1 MRLSLEDLKHKLII
15 NRFSSSHRYCVFF
28 IKDEKFIT
36 VEKLGGRDASYEE
49 FLTDLQAAGEG
60 ECRYGLYDFEYEH
73 QCQVGRE
80 RVRDIMWPGSQQILF
95 SRGPQRAPRSRSC
108 S

>member
-1 MRLSLEDLKHKLII
+1 MSGLFSSSNSNNLIC
-15 NRFSSSHRYCVFF
+15 SSHRYCVFF

-73 QCQVGRE
+73 QCQVRGE
-80 RVRDIMWPGSQQILF
+80 SEIL
-95 SRGPQRAPRSRSC
+95 RGQDLNTKNIF
-108 S
+108 

>member
-1 MRLSLEDLKHKLII
+1 M
-15 NRFSSSHRYCVFF
+15 
-28 IKDEKFIT
+28 
-36 VEKLGGRDASYEE
+36 EKLGGRDASYEE

-80 RVRDIMWPGSQQILF
+80 LELEISELSRRIF
-95 SRGPQRAPRSRSC
+95 SITVISESW
-108 S
+108 

>member
-1 MRLSLEDLKHKLII
+1 MTHLLC
-15 NRFSSSHRYCVFF
+15 FSHRYCVFF

-73 QCQVGRE
+73 QCQVSSGY
-80 RVRDIMWPGSQQILF
+80 ILLVQWRF
-95 SRGPQRAPRSRSC
+95 ISP
-108 S
+108 